1 MLDTMEN
8 KVIALAGVLQAAH
21 LVNTTAQRGMADQ
34 VALEASIGSVLKIDA
49 ASPHEV
55 FGGLDGVESGLR
67 QIERQI
73 GRERDAL
80 EQRYVI
86 SLLQLEGRLRARP
99 DLIARVREGIQAAD
113 ALAAA
118 GRVTDPEVLE
128 TLATTYSDT
137 ISTLS
142 PRVMVNGDPNL
153 LNRPEIANRIR
164 ALLLAGVRAGVLWH
178 QCGGSRLKLLLQARR
193 TVNTARA
200 LLDAIYRQGRA

>member
-1 MLDTMEN
+1 MLETIEN

-49 ASPHEV
+49 ANPREV
-55 FGGLDGVESGLR
+55 FGGLDGVESGLH

-86 SLLQLEGRLRARP
+86 SLLQLEGRLRARG
-99 DLIARVREGIQAAD
+99 DLVARVREGIDKAAGQ
-113 ALAAA
+113 AAA

-137 ISTLS
+137 ISSLS
-142 PRVMVNGDPNL
+142 PRIMVNGDPNL

-178 QCGGSRLKLLLQARR
+178 QCGGRRLQLLLQARR

-200 LLDAIYRQGRA
+200 LLDAIYREGRA